1 MFHTLTQYV
10 KADELERKRLL
21 ELSLRLAGVLAAA
34 ILVFVALYFF
44 VASLEVPLIDR
55 GSAPEPAIVLD
66 ATVTS
71 PSGGMVSLSETTL
84 RRASPWES

>member
-44 VASLEVPLIDR
+44 VASLEVPGVHR
-55 GSAPEPAIVLD
+55 TSVREPAIVRD
-66 ATVTS
+66 APVNS
-71 PSGGMVSLSETTL
+71 P
-84 RRASPWES
+84 RAEAVKPPCTAQV